1 MRQKSEIQRKKK
13 TGSNFEADFEQLLPF
28 LFCLLP
34 LLIRLS
40 SHACDLIVCGQCW
53 AVAATSSLVFVA
65 GQHWTVPHN
74 LQLDCGLPLCLC
86 FCECVC
92 VWLPQDILPLDYALK
107 LLFMF
112 MEIVFRP
119 TVLHAHAHYAP
130 NSCFCFVPH
139 NYRVC
144 PIRPDYP
151 HFVRLIVGFDF
162 VASARLLWP
171 QFIYLFSTSLS
182 LSLFLYFVLG

>member
-1 MRQKSEIQRKKK
+1 M
-13 TGSNFEADFEQLLPF
+13 D
-28 LFCLLP
+28 
-34 LLIRLS
+34 
-40 SHACDLIVCGQCW
+40 
-53 AVAATSSLVFVA
+53 ATSSLVFVA

-74 LQLDCGLPLCLC
+74 LQLDCGLPLCVCLC
-86 FCECVC
+86 VSVC

-130 NSCFCFVPH
+130 NGCFCFVPH
-139 NYRVC
+139 YYRVC

-182 LSLFLYFVLG
+182 LSLSFFTSCLANIVCKCCFLK